1 MADNKKIAADV
12 LEAVGGKENVTFVA
26 HCMTRLRFNLKDI
39 DAPDMKE
46 VKKINGVLGAQISGG
61 QFQVIVGQNVPKVY
75 DELCKMGGFAKQDAI
90 DENLDKPK
98 EKLTPK
104 VIGNNILNYLSSS
117 MVPMIPVLMCAGLF
131 KTVAVGLGPT
141 MAGVLTETSDL
152 YVLMNMVYDAAFYF
166 IPIYLGYNAAKNI
179 GVTPVL
185 GAFMGGI
192 LIDPTMIQMATDG
205 AQFSVY
211 GIPCV
216 VANYTQSVIPI
227 LLSVWAMSYIE
238 RFFKKYV
245 PDTLTTV
252 FTPFLTMIVSIP
264 VSLCALAPLGSWL
277 GNGFAAFFELVGSQG
292 GVVAIV
298 GAGLLAALWLP
309 MVISG
314 MHVAVIMIAIANFM
328 LTGVDGFI
336 LPATTVSLWA
346 AYGCEVASWIK
357 LRNKEEKSLCL
368 GYVIANMIGGVGEPF
383 IYGMLFRYR
392 RLFPCTMVGSFVAG
406 AVAMTLGVN
415 VYVAGA
421 ASNVLNVLAFVGGD
435 MQNIINMAIAAAAGF
450 IVSFALSF
458 FMGFTEDELENGPVS
473 ERE

>member
-39 DAPDMKE
+39 DMPDIKE
-46 VKKINGVLGAQISGG
+46 IKKINGVLGAQISGT

-75 DELCKMGGFAKQDAI
+75 DELCKLGGFAKQDAI
-90 DENLDKPK
+90 DENLDTPK
-98 EKLTPK
+98 QKLTPK

-131 KTVAVGLGPT
+131 KTVAVVLGPT

-216 VANYTQSVIPI
+216 AANYTQSVIPI

-252 FTPFLTMIVSIP
+252 FTPFLTMIVSLP

-277 GNGFAAFFELVGSQG
+277 GNGFAAFFEFIGSQG
-292 GVVAIV
+292 GVVAV
-298 GAGLLAALWLP
+298 FGAGLLAALWLP
-309 MVISG
+309 MIISG
-314 MHVAVIMIAIANFM
+314 MHVAVIMVAIANFM
-328 LTGVDGFI
+328 LTGVDSFI
-336 LPATTVSLWA
+336 LPATIISLWSV
-346 AYGCEVASWIK
+346 YGCEVASWIK

-368 GYVIANMIGGVGEPF
+368 GYVTANMIGGVGEPF
-383 IYGMLFRYR
+383 IYGMMFRYR
-392 RLFPCTMVGSFVAG
+392 RLFPCTMAGSFVAG
-406 AVAMTLGVN
+406 AVAMALGVN
-415 VYVAGA
+415 VYVMA

-435 MQNIINMAIAAAAGF
+435 AQNFINMAIAAAAGF

-473 ERE
+473 ER